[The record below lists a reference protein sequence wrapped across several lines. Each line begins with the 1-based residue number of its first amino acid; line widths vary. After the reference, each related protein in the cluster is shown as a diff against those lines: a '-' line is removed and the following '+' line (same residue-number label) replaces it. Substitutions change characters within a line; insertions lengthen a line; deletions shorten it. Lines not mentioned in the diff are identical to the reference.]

1 MKPYLSVI
9 IPAYNAGE
17 KLTKLLASL
26 GRSKYKNFEVIVGD
40 DGSREEYRIQ
50 NLEFRGKINK
60 KLGNFPIRIV
70 TLPVN
75 RGPAAA
81 RNEAARL
88 AKGRVLVFL
97 DSDTE
102 VYADTLSRIAEKFE
116 KDHDLTALTGVWDKH
131 QRTRNFFPQ
140 FKALRDWSYW
150 TNERDR
156 DGYYYLFSTRIAA
169 LKRDVFLRLGGFNEA
184 FRQMEDVEMT
194 YRIARRYAIIFASD
208 VRVHHEFEGFFKVAN
223 KYFWRSFYWSR
234 LYRER
239 RKFDPVATTMWET
252 LAALS
257 GVATVGFSVWA
268 AGIVVGLLFVSGVK
282 LQVSSLGM
290 IDVSAVLFL
299 ISFLFLC
306 IHLFFLR
313 KFLAFVYK
321 EKGIIFTL
329 KSLGVGMIL
338 YCVILLGSAYFFL
351 RKSVS

>member
-1 MKPYLSVI
+1 MKPYLSVV

-17 KLTKLLASL
+17 KLSKLFVSL
-26 GRSKYKNFEVIVGD
+26 SRSKYKNFEVIVGD
-40 DGSREEYRIQ
+40 DGSEESV
-50 NLEFRGKINK
+50 
-60 KLGNFPIRIV
+60 KLKVKSLKVRIV
-70 TLPVN
+70 RLDKN

-81 RNEAARL
+81 RNAAARL

-97 DSDTE
+97 DSDVE
-102 VYADTLSRIAEKFE
+102 VYADTFTRIAEKFE
-116 KDHDLTALTGVWDKH
+116 HDHDLTALTGVWDKH
-131 QRTRNFFPQ
+131 QRTRDFFPQ

-194 YRIARRYAIIFASD
+194 YRIARRYAIIFADD
-208 VRVHHEFEGFFKVAN
+208 VRVHHEFEGFFKVAR

-234 LYRER
+234 MYRER

-257 GVATVGFSVWA
+257 GVATVGFAVWA
-268 AGIVVGLLFVSGVK
+268 AGIALGLLIVFSIKGEVLSGA
-282 LQVSSLGM
+282 M
-290 IDVSAVLFL
+290 IEAIVL
-299 ISFLFLC
+299 LC
-306 IHLFFLR
+306 IGAGIFLGIHVFFLR
-313 KFLAFVYK
+313 KFLGFVYK
-321 EKGIIFTL
+321 EKGIVFTL
-329 KSLGVGMIL
+329 KSLGVGMML

-351 RKSVS
+351 RKSIS

>member
-1 MKPYLSVI
+1 MNKPYLSVV

-17 KLTKLLASL
+17 KLSKLLVSL

-40 DGSREEYRIQ
+40 DGSEEEQRS
-50 NLEFRGKINK
+50 KIKDQKSNV
-60 KLGNFPIRIV
+60 RIV
-70 TLPVN
+70 RLLKN

-116 KDHDLTALTGVWDKH
+116 NDDDLTALTGVWDKH
-131 QRTRNFFPQ
+131 QRTRDFFPQ

-150 TNERDR
+150 TNERDS

-169 LKRDVFLRLGGFNEA
+169 LKRDVFSRLGGFNEA

-194 YRIARRYAIIFASD
+194 YRIARRYAIIFADD
-208 VRVHHEFEGFFKVAN
+208 VRVHHEFEGFFAVAR
-223 KYFWRSFYWSR
+223 KYFWRSYYWSR
-234 LYRER
+234 MYRER

-257 GVATVGFSVWA
+257 GVATVGFFVWA
-268 AGIVVGLLFVSGVK
+268 VGVIIALGLVLSIKGLVLSTFMIEAVILLILG
-282 LQVSSLGM
+282 SL
-290 IDVSAVLFL
+290 V
-299 ISFLFLC
+299 FLC
-306 IHLFFLR
+306 IHIFFLR
-313 KFLAFVYK
+313 KFLGFVYK
-321 EKGIIFTL
+321 EKGMVFTV

-351 RKSVS
+351 RKSMS